1 MLGGAPFQIV
11 RPSEA
16 AKFGGFGH
24 ARVGLKT
31 LPKDN
36 GVSWSD
42 FYKGRL
48 GQSYVSHVYK
58 NYKAHIEAI
67 RRYII
72 QLSLSKDKSKTIK
85 PLRVVEAGCGIGSI
99 TLNLADMSDHKTVIC
114 SGFDVS
120 EGQVVNSRE
129 NALLNN
135 VGDRVSFHKG
145 DIFNRDMYKDAHII
159 HSHGVLEHFN
169 DDDIMEILLTQL
181 SAPNV
186 RYVIHYV
193 PLEGWKTPSYGDERL
208 LPLTHWVNE
217 FAPTRT
223 VAFNDGKDAVLI
235 WDVESLLR
243 N

>member
-1 MLGGAPFQIV
+1 MLGGAPFKIV
-11 RPSEA
+11 QPKEPV
-16 AKFGGFGH
+16 KFGGLGH
-24 ARVGLKT
+24 ANVGIKS
-31 LPKDN
+31 LPKDR

-42 FYKGRL
+42 YYKGRL

-67 RRYII
+67 RLRIT
-72 QLSLSKDKSKTIK
+72 QLALSKNNAIK

-99 TLNLADMSDHKTVIC
+99 TINLADMSDHKTVIC

-120 EGQVVNSRE
+120 EGQVGNSRE

-145 DIFNRDMYKDAHII
+145 DIFNSEMYKDAHII
-159 HSHGVLEHFN
+159 HSHGVLEHFS
-169 DDDIMEILLTQL
+169 DDDIMKILLTQL

-223 VAFNDGKDAVLI
+223 FAFNDGKDAVLV

>member
-11 RPSEA
+11 QPKEPV
-16 AKFGGFGH
+16 KFGGLGH
-24 ARVGLKT
+24 ANVGIKS
-31 LPKDN
+31 LPKDR
-36 GVSWSD
+36 GVAWSD
-42 FYKGRL
+42 YYKSRL
-48 GQSYVSHVYK
+48 GQSYVKHIYKTYKPHV
-58 NYKAHIEAI
+58 EAI
-67 RRYII
+67 TRRILGLAFSKNKNI
-72 QLSLSKDKSKTIK
+72 Q

-99 TLNLADMSDHKTVIC
+99 TLNVAELADNKTVIC
-114 SGFDVS
+114 TGFDS
-120 EGQVVNSRE
+120 SDGQVANSRE

-135 VGDRVSFHKG
+135 MGHKTSFHKG
-145 DIFNRDMYKDAHII
+145 DIFNSEMYKDAHII
-159 HSHGVLEHFN
+159 HSHGVLEHFS
-169 DDDIMEILLTQL
+169 DDDIMKILLTQL

-217 FAPTRT
+217 FAPTQT
-223 VAFNDGKDAVLI
+223 IAFSDGKDAVLI